1 MFLWLFAYIIV
12 LASQFTVKKWWK
24 IVVNLKLNHL
34 DSLFAYTLHNPINWK
49 SSTEIAFRKAQR
61 ALKRPLASLADI
73 DCLLQCDL
81 CLPWQLCT
89 CVDFSTFNLH
99 LICNNGFRGCHF
111 KEKTLLMR
119 KKNNIIFYTLKN
131 LLGNCSVS
139 SNPR

>member
-12 LASQFTVKKWWK
+12 LASQFTVEWK
-24 IVVNLKLNHL
+24 IVLNFQLNCL
-34 DSLFAYTLHNPINWK
+34 DGFFDCTLHNPLNWK
-49 SSTEIAFRKAQR
+49 RSSVIAFWKAQR
-61 ALKRPLASLADI
+61 TFKRPFASLADI

-81 CLPWQLCT
+81 CLPWLLCT

-131 LLGNCSVS
+131 LLGICSVS
-139 SNPR
+139 WNPL